1 MCNEVCIILFYCIV
15 YNYNTHFFRNNEMVQ
30 DEPSKLVGPN
40 KKNKTNNMLNSL
52 CKTVYENKKINH
64 GDNVLE
70 SPTSAHKYL

>member
-1 MCNEVCIILFYCIV
+1 
-15 YNYNTHFFRNNEMVQ
+15 MVQ